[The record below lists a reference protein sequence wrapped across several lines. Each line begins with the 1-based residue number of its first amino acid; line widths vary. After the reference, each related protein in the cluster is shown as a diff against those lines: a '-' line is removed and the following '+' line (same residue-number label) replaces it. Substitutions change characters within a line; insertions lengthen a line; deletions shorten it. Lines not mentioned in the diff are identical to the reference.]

1 MYTLFLL
8 CIIDKITLTYY
19 AKQNRNN
26 VLEQMFPTLESN
38 VIEESSSP
46 NTVKYAENV
55 QSCRFNNLQEMM

>member
-46 NTVKYAENV
+46 NTVKY
-55 QSCRFNNLQEMM
+55 C